1 MGKAGFAEDYLLVLS
16 CWTLFLL
23 EYKQAALLSL
33 LLLFQEKVGMKKEK
47 FRRYRMENMQR
58 KI

>member
-33 LLLFQEKVGMKKEK
+33 LLLFQGKFGMKKEK
-47 FRRYRMENMQR
+47 LRGYRMENMQR
-58 KI
+58 KT